1 MKGEIFKDVRV
12 VALIMLV
19 LASII
24 AIHPVYSTTPEP
36 HFGSNLEYGIEL
48 VGGTSIQLKLE
59 GVLVD
64 IDFDRDKVFSA
75 LMEDLLN
82 NTITITSS
90 DDESI
95 TFTTPASVTQEEMT
109 NLGLGNATV
118 SPFEGG
124 SSVTI
129 ETTPQTIMST
139 YLQKQLDTEVVYTRY
154 KDHWVYEIRK
164 EVEKE
169 DLESLLAKV
178 GAKIALDEEGKEI
191 FIEGVTPQTL
201 DVTKQVIDDK
211 INTIGLKD
219 IHTRTVGNKYI
230 LVDLPG
236 ADIETA
242 RAVVGKPGKFE
253 IRIQTTGG
261 AGAIQ
266 KGMKFDE
273 IENITVHVFYGS
285 EGITSVDLAPRKT
298 GHTDDAPWGAS
309 FHLSVKG
316 GEALRDA
323 ALKYGVVQDPV
334 NHEVVML
341 LDDEVIY
348 SAPFS
353 DQLAKDIVKSPVYSL
368 QASTGIGDEGLNEAK
383 VLLVHLRAGALPVNV
398 KILGVPISIS
408 APLGEKFRQ
417 QTAIAGLLAI
427 LVVGLVIYLR
437 YRQPKI
443 VLPMIA
449 TMLSEVVIL
458 LGFASLINWQLDLA
472 SIAGIIAVI
481 GTSVDH
487 LVIITD
493 EVLGRGEIPTSGLFL
508 SRLKGAFAIIFAAA
522 ATTVIAMSPLVWMG
536 FGALKGFAIIIIVG
550 VLIGVLVARPAYGRI
565 IQNIL

>member
-12 VALIMLV
+12 VALILLV

-64 IDFDRDKVFSA
+64 INFDRDKVFSA

-124 SSVTI
+124 SRVTI

-236 ADIETA
+236 ADI
-242 RAVVGKPGKFE
+242 
-253 IRIQTTGG
+253 
-261 AGAIQ
+261 
-266 KGMKFDE
+266 
-273 IENITVHVFYGS
+273 
-285 EGITSVDLAPRKT
+285 
-298 GHTDDAPWGAS
+298 
-309 FHLSVKG
+309 
-316 GEALRDA
+316 
-323 ALKYGVVQDPV
+323 
-334 NHEVVML
+334 
-341 LDDEVIY
+341 
-348 SAPFS
+348 
-353 DQLAKDIVKSPVYSL
+353 
-368 QASTGIGDEGLNEAK
+368 
-383 VLLVHLRAGALPVNV
+383 
-398 KILGVPISIS
+398 
-408 APLGEKFRQ
+408 
-417 QTAIAGLLAI
+417 
-427 LVVGLVIYLR
+427 
-437 YRQPKI
+437 
-443 VLPMIA
+443 
-449 TMLSEVVIL
+449 
-458 LGFASLINWQLDLA
+458 
-472 SIAGIIAVI
+472 
-481 GTSVDH
+481 
-487 LVIITD
+487 
-493 EVLGRGEIPTSGLFL
+493 
-508 SRLKGAFAIIFAAA
+508 
-522 ATTVIAMSPLVWMG
+522 
-536 FGALKGFAIIIIVG
+536 
-550 VLIGVLVARPAYGRI
+550 
-565 IQNIL
+565 